1 MNLIIF
7 LLVAWLV
14 YLLFFNLPAR
24 RRRRDNFKNKPQKER
39 MVQCAQ
45 CKVYLP
51 VSESVKANGKH
62 YCCDEHRE

>member
-14 YLLFFNLPAR
+14 YLLFFNLPA